1 MEQNRGKIL
10 IWALAIAILGGS
22 VWALYA
28 TGFFQ
33 AAGSPETLGEYIVR
47 CAPWSHLAYFG
58 IQLASVVIAPIP
70 SNITAAAGAYLF
82 GLWPSFLLTWGAVA
96 LGSAIVFILARVLGQ
111 KFAGQFVG
119 EKLSER
125 YLDVMLGEIRPKRVI
140 IDPSAAS
147 MKAELRRRGYHTQDA
162 NNTVLEGISDVCSML
177 GADNLAFM
185 PCCENTIAEFGAYL
199 WDSKAVEAGVDAP
212 LKESD
217 HGLDATRYM
226 VKTLRLV
233 RRANTKEYRSIWD

>member
-125 YLDVMLGEIRPKRVI
+125 YLDVIRRKR
-140 IDPSAAS
+140 
-147 MKAELRRRGYHTQDA
+147 
-162 NNTVLEGISDVCSML
+162 DVFL
-177 GADNLAFM
+177 LLAFLF
-185 PCCENTIAEFGAYL
+185 PFFPDDLLCILAGLTDISFKRFFLLVVIARPWGLLAACMVGSATVSIPWWGMVLMGAAGL
-199 WDSKAVEAGVDAP
+199 AVFLLAMRYGDRLEDAVM
-212 LKESD
+212 
-217 HGLDATRYM
+217 TR
-226 VKTLRLV
+226 LER
-233 RRANTKEYRSIWD
+233 

>member
-125 YLDVMLGEIRPKRVI
+125 YLDVIRRKR
-140 IDPSAAS
+140 
-147 MKAELRRRGYHTQDA
+147 
-162 NNTVLEGISDVCSML
+162 DVFL
-177 GADNLAFM
+177 LLAFLFPFFPDDLLCILAGLTDISFKRFFLLVVVARPWGLLAACM
-185 PCCENTIAEFGAYL
+185 VGSATVSIPWWGMVLMGAAGL
-199 WDSKAVEAGVDAP
+199 AVFLLAMRYGDRLEDAVM
-212 LKESD
+212 K
-217 HGLDATRYM
+217 
-226 VKTLRLV
+226 RLE
-233 RRANTKEYRSIWD
+233 R

>member
-125 YLDVMLGEIRPKRVI
+125 YLDVIRRKR
-140 IDPSAAS
+140 
-147 MKAELRRRGYHTQDA
+147 
-162 NNTVLEGISDVCSML
+162 DVFL
-177 GADNLAFM
+177 LLAFLF
-185 PCCENTIAEFGAYL
+185 PFFPDDLLCILAGLTDISFKRFVLLVVIARPWGLLAACMVGSATVSIPWWGMVLMGAAGL
-199 WDSKAVEAGVDAP
+199 AVFLLAMRYGDRLEDAVM
-212 LKESD
+212 K
-217 HGLDATRYM
+217 
-226 VKTLRLV
+226 RLE
-233 RRANTKEYRSIWD
+233 R